1 MCKPEFEQFFDQ
13 IELERANIHG
23 RVIESQLH
31 ISINQMKEI
40 KEKGK
45 YSRKREKSPGNDP
58 IGE

>member
-1 MCKPEFEQFFDQ
+1 MCRPEFEQFLDQ
-13 IELERANIHG
+13 IELEKVDTHG

-40 KEKGK
+40 KEKRK
-45 YSRKREKSPGNDP
+45 YSRKREKYPGSDP

>member
-31 ISINQMKEI
+31 ILINQMKEI

-45 YSRKREKSPGNDP
+45 Y
-58 IGE
+58 